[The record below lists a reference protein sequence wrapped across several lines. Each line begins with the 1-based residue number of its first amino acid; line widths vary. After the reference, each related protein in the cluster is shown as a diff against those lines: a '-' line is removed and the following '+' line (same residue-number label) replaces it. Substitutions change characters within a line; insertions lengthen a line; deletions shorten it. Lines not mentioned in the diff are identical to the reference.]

1 MKQLLWMP
9 LVLGLAIAQTPT
21 PAPVQSPAQRSEQR
35 LVQKATQEVA
45 KAQAAKSYLQ
55 GLRLSNTPAWLSQGD
70 ALLTQAQSDLQAQRY
85 FAAKERADA
94 AKKVYEAALVLN
106 GQTLGKPKKE
116 AARPDKSAEQ
126 AYRAQQK
133 VGRLEAELAYYRN
146 NNPSVRNLLSAAK
159 GLQTNQPEVA
169 RKLAEAGL
177 DIIKADRGF

>member
-1 MKQLLWMP
+1 MKQLLWIP
-9 LVLGLAIAQTPT
+9 LVLGLALAQTPIPT
-21 PAPVQSPAQRSEQR
+21 PVQSPAQRSEQR
-35 LVQKATQEVA
+35 LAQKATQEMA

-55 GLRLSNTPAWLSQGD
+55 GLRLGNTPAWLSQGD
-70 ALLTQAQSDLQAQRY
+70 ALLTKAQSDLQAQRY

-94 AKKVYEAALVLN
+94 AKKIYEAALILN
-106 GQTLGKPKKE
+106 GQPLGRTTKK
-116 AARPDKSAEQ
+116 ATRPDKSAEQ

-146 NNPSVRNLLSAAK
+146 NNSSVRHLLGAAK